1 MHSCSALG
9 VVWGGVGCDGV
20 ELGADAASLKGS
32 KTVLAQIMTIFAAK
46 DLGHFT
52 NVVPIVWKR
61 RVNQQEIHQL
71 SIKGLSANHI
81 VSWHFF
87 KGSYYC

>member
-1 MHSCSALG
+1 MLPVRREAKLLWHRL
-9 VVWGGVGCDGV
+9 WQFF
-20 ELGADAASLKGS
+20 E
-32 KTVLAQIMTIFAAK
+32 AK

-52 NVVPIVWKR
+52 NVAPIVWKR

-71 SIKGLSANHI
+71 SIKGISANPI